1 MRNPETGSRDLSTS
15 LDMTGKL
22 AWAVLLLFAI
32 TASAQ
37 AEWKIVSAESEPGRA
52 GIEHRHVVVEDAAAG
67 QRVAVD
73 VAVFSAKSTA
83 LRVIDNPDGQSLGA
97 VMKREKCVCG
107 VNGGYFD
114 TEFKPIGLRVADGT
128 TFSPLRRARLITGIL
143 LQSDRGIDVVRVSE
157 FSRTKKI
164 IAAIQSGPF
173 LVEGNKR
180 IRGLNDSQMARRTF
194 AGIATNDR
202 AFLGVCS
209 DVSLAELA
217 NIVATSAHRCGFE
230 NPTRNE
236 SRRWFLE
243 RVLVRTR
250 GRQRILNLRTK
261 AGARFCGRRSEMIV
275 ACHPERSEGSLIVHH
290 DYHQTTSR
298 DVSLRST

>member
-1 MRNPETGSRDLSTS
+1 VRFRYASAARSVYRSLFILLS
-15 LDMTGKL
+15 LVAL
-22 AWAVLLLFAI
+22 A
-32 TASAQ
+32 ASAQ
-37 AEWKIVSAESEPGRA
+37 AEWKVLSTESEPGRS
-52 GIEHRHVVVEDAAAG
+52 GFEHRHVVVEDAAAG

-83 LRVIDNPDGQSLGA
+83 LRVIDNPDGQGLGA
-97 VMKREKCVCG
+97 VMKRENCVCG

-114 TEFKPIGLRVADGT
+114 TEFKPLGLRVADGT

-164 IAAIQSGPF
+164 IAAVQSGPF

-180 IRGLNDSQMARRTF
+180 IRGLNDSQLARRTF

-217 NIVATSAHRCGFE
+217 NILATAHIAAESKIRRAMNLDGGSSSAFWFARE
-230 NPTRNE
+230 NGSAFSISGRKP
-236 SRRWFLE
+236 
-243 RVLVRTR
+243 VRDFV
-250 GRQRILNLRTK
+250 GVVPK
-261 AGARFCGRRSEMIV
+261 
-275 ACHPERSEGSLIVHH
+275 
-290 DYHQTTSR
+290 
-298 DVSLRST
+298 

>member
-1 MRNPETGSRDLSTS
+1 VVFRYVSPARFFYRS
-15 LDMTGKL
+15 
-22 AWAVLLLFAI
+22 VLLLLVALA
-32 TASAQ
+32 ASAQ
-37 AEWKIVSAESEPGRA
+37 AEWKIVSAETEPDRG
-52 GIEHRHVVVEDAAAG
+52 GIEHRHVVVKEATAG
-67 QRVAVD
+67 QRVVVD

-97 VMKREKCVCG
+97 AMKREKFVCG

-164 IAAIQSGPF
+164 VAAIQSGPF

-180 IRGLNDSQMARRTF
+180 IRGLNDSQVARRTF
-194 AGIATNDR
+194 AGITMNDR

-217 NIVATSAHRCGFE
+217 NIVATS
-230 NPTRNE
+230 P
-236 SRRWFLE
+236 
-243 RVLVRTR
+243 
-250 GRQRILNLRTK
+250 
-261 AGARFCGRRSEMIV
+261 IV
-275 ACHPERSEGSLIVHH
+275 ADSKIRRAMNLDGGSSSAFWFAREDGSAFSISGRKPV
-290 DYHQTTSR
+290 R
-298 DVSLRST
+298 DFVAVVPK

>member
-1 MRNPETGSRDLSTS
+1 MRFRY
-15 LDMTGKL
+15 
-22 AWAVLLLFAI
+22 
-32 TASAQ
+32 ASAARSFYGSLLVLPVALAASAH
-37 AEWKIVSAESEPGRA
+37 AEWKILSTESDSGRA
-52 GIEHRHVVVEDAAAG
+52 GIEHRHVVVEDAAVG

-73 VAVFSAKSTA
+73 VAVFFAKSTA
-83 LRVIDNPDGQSLGA
+83 LRVIDNPDAQSLDA

-128 TFSPLRRARLITGIL
+128 IFSPSRRARLITGIL
-143 LQSDRGIDVVRVSE
+143 LQSDRGIDVLRASE

-173 LVEGNKR
+173 LVEGSKR
-180 IRGLNDSQMARRTF
+180 IRGLNDSQLARRTF

-217 NIVATSAHRCGFE
+217 NILATTS
-230 NPTRNE
+230 
-236 SRRWFLE
+236 
-243 RVLVRTR
+243 
-250 GRQRILNLRTK
+250 
-261 AGARFCGRRSEMIV
+261 IV
-275 ACHPERSEGSLIVHH
+275 ADSKTRRAMNLDGGSSSAFWFAREDGSAFSISGRKPV
-290 DYHQTTSR
+290 R
-298 DVSLRST
+298 DFVAVVPK